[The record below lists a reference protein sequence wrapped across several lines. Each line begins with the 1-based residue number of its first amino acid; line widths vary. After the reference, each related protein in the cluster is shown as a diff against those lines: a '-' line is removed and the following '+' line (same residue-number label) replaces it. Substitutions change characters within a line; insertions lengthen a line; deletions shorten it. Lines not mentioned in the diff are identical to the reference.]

1 MPTIIRFPAIKRV
14 YMFAITSSQSKASA
28 TKTYGNHIIKE
39 KYLRKKMK
47 MQKWQT
53 FAVMCLNFIG
63 VLLLVVRVCTGKTN
77 NKNCSKILAGKW
89 RDDGGKRGTL

>member
-1 MPTIIRFPAIKRV
+1 
-14 YMFAITSSQSKASA
+14 
-28 TKTYGNHIIKE
+28 
-39 KYLRKKMK
+39 MK

-77 NKNCSKILAGKW
+77 NKNCSKILARKW
-89 RDDGGKRGTL
+89 RDDGGKGNTLKCRKLHLKFVVIFFLPSENKLRKQLEDAY

>member
-39 KYLRKKMK
+39 KCLRKKNENAEMANFCSHVS
-47 MQKWQT
+47 QLHWSAPPRRTCLHWQ
-53 FAVMCLNFIG
+53 
-63 VLLLVVRVCTGKTN
+63 
-77 NKNCSKILAGKW
+77 NKQ
-89 RDDGGKRGTL
+89 